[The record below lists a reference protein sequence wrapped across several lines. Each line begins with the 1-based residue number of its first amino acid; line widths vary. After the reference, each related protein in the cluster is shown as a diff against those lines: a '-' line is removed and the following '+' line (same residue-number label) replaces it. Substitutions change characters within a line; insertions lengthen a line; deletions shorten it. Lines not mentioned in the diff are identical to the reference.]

1 MRMSGWFPVAV
12 VAFVLAGA
20 PPGQAQDIPDEATR
34 ERVADWIERCDGDW
48 SGACGQVGDYI
59 AERMLGRW
67 CRRLEVHWD
76 APRLVR
82 SADVDHP
89 AADVAARHR
98 HRAQEFL
105 EECVPIYAAALAR
118 AGAGDD
124 GPRDAGQHWEVA
136 PADRVMQAAK
146 RSNLRSG
153 PGTGHDKVG
162 LLEVGEQV
170 RVTGEVGDWLR
181 IEAPGGGEA
190 FIYGPLLAEAAP
202 DRAATASGE
211 EPAES
216 PDIVAETEAIRA
228 QDMPDAATRERVAD
242 WVLRCAANN
251 RADDCRSV
259 GVRIKAT
266 PLGQECWGRERLWG
280 QRDFLRD
287 PGHGLSAHYEDEG
300 LRPEAEDLLVKC
312 VPIYAAALDSRH
324 LDDAAVTEAAPA
336 PETQGQPEL
345 AEPASDPSEAS
356 PPGHMRYKAW
366 TSPICVGPEG
376 TIIAVHLSE
385 RYEAIDRGICV
396 GVVNVHR
403 TASCDT
409 RTAQCDWPCRD
420 PRCRD
425 EWEVEPQYPFADYAD
440 EARAVAEAAWEDP
453 EAMKADALAK
463 VREYA
468 DNFRVATQVDA
479 NPPPPQGEIDRGS
492 IASSRHDDGGVPG
505 IPDQAMRERVGDW
518 AARCQSLRVEDLI
531 PWGLDRDV
539 ITDERRTREFLA
551 DLQEHGGPV
560 ASARE
565 YLETCAPAYR
575 LARDAGQFELCSD
588 LARTLTRMGHYWI
601 NVLRET
607 DRYPDTQGRLGATEQ
622 QAVEDFLRTC
632 VRPYAAALDGRRP
645 GDVPASSDDATA
657 GQTGPLHGSIA
668 FSQHDDGGYAW
679 GIAWSF
685 GTSVGATAESIDQC
699 HAYGGTECREVGWF
713 QEACGAL
720 AIGDGNGYGT
730 GWGDTTAAAE
740 RDALAQCRAEN
751 QNCRIEIARC
761 SQSEQ
766 AGGQGRTEGKVV
778 TWEGFS
784 SSCLYIGPGMQV
796 GWAAPVIGAEHFTFE
811 IPRERHRCINNIA
824 AVIAS
829 CEEWNCDRDQPQPER
844 QQCIRHFVEQA
855 RKCNLTQ
862 EEIGHYE
869 LYLTE

>member
-34 ERVADWIERCDGDW
+34 ERVAAWIERCDGDW
-48 SGACGQVGDYI
+48 SGPCGLVGDYI

-76 APRLVR
+76 TPRLVR

-124 GPRDAGQHWEVA
+124 SPRDASKRWQVA

-211 EPAES
+211 EPAAS
-216 PDIVAETEAIRA
+216 PDTVAETAAIRA
-228 QDMPDAATRERVAD
+228 QGMPDAATRERVAD
-242 WVLRCAANN
+242 WVLRCALDD

-266 PLGQECWGRERLWG
+266 PSGQECWGRDWLWG
-280 QRDFLRD
+280 DYDFLRD

-324 LDDAAVTEAAPA
+324 LDDAAVSEAAPA

-376 TIIAVHLSE
+376 TIIALHLSE

-396 GVVNVHR
+396 GVVDVRR

-440 EARAVAEAAWEDP
+440 EARAIAEAAREDP
-453 EAMKADALAK
+453 EAMKAEGLAK
-463 VREYA
+463 VVDYVNNFLADTRE
-468 DNFRVATQVDA
+468 DA
-479 NPPPPQGEIDRGS
+479 SPPPP
-492 IASSRHDDGGVPG
+492 RHEVETPAVVVTEST
-505 IPDQAMRERVGDW
+505 QA
-518 AARCQSLRVEDLI
+518 ED
-531 PWGLDRDV
+531 
-539 ITDERRTREFLA
+539 
-551 DLQEHGGPV
+551 
-560 ASARE
+560 
-565 YLETCAPAYR
+565 
-575 LARDAGQFELCSD
+575 
-588 LARTLTRMGHYWI
+588 
-601 NVLRET
+601 
-607 DRYPDTQGRLGATEQ
+607 
-622 QAVEDFLRTC
+622 
-632 VRPYAAALDGRRP
+632 
-645 GDVPASSDDATA
+645 
-657 GQTGPLHGSIA
+657 LHGSIA

-713 QEACGAL
+713 RDACGAL
-720 AIGDGNGYGT
+720 AIGDGNGYGA
-730 GWGDTTAAAE
+730 GWGDTTGAAE

-751 QNCRIEIARC
+751 QNCRIEVARC
-761 SQSEQ
+761 SHSQE
-766 AGGQGRTEGKVV
+766 AGGKGDQPEGDGVADWPPQQVGPCRIYYTDLTEEQFEAVFFAPLPEENFRYLERDYTRRADWTGPCADGLATGEGEATFEYPWNFPPDKRKSIYRGHASNGRFHGPGWLKTWKHYGEPHVYVFGISEGEWREGAFYEGTSIQPAYCQTHTHRQGQYVGTEEGK
-778 TWEGFS
+778 
-784 SSCLYIGPGMQV
+784 C
-796 GWAAPVIGAEHFTFE
+796 
-811 IPRERHRCINNIA
+811 
-824 AVIAS
+824 
-829 CEEWNCDRDQPQPER
+829 
-844 QQCIRHFVEQA
+844 
-855 RKCNLTQ
+855 
-862 EEIGHYE
+862 
-869 LYLTE
+869 